1 MREYVHRKPGD
12 ETRSVPLFYT
22 VREECRLDLDGREI
36 LYLVGET
43 PIGSACVGAGV
54 LGYIFVHGFV
64 LEWHA
69 AFADDGSPVS
79 RVEPITDEC
88 ARARVRAL
96 LAPRH
101 PGLQV
106 CF

>member
-1 MREYVHRKPGD
+1 MRDYIHRKPGE

-22 VREECRLDLDGREI
+22 VREEGMLDLDGRDV

-54 LGYIFVHGFV
+54 LHYIFVSGYV
-64 LEWHA
+64 IEWHA
-69 AFADDGSPVS
+69 HVSGDGSQVT
-79 RVEPITDEC
+79 RVEPVTDEA

-96 LAPRH
+96 LAGRH

-106 CF
+106 TF

>member
-1 MREYVHRKPGD
+1 MREYIHTNPGE
-12 ETRSVPLFYT
+12 ETRSVPLFFT
-22 VREECRLDLDGREI
+22 VREEGRLDLDGSEV

-43 PIGSACVGAGV
+43 PVGSACVGAGV
-54 LGYIFVHGFV
+54 LSYIFVHGYV
-64 LEWHA
+64 LEWYA
-69 AFADDGSPVS
+69 AVADDGSPVS
-79 RVEPITDEC
+79 RIDPITDEG

-96 LAPRH
+96 LAGRH

>member
-1 MREYVHRKPGD
+1 MRDYIHTNPGE
-12 ETRSVPLFYT
+12 ETRSVPLFHT
-22 VREECRLDLDGREI
+22 VREEGRLEMDGREV

-43 PIGSACVGAGV
+43 PIGSICVGAGV
-54 LGYIFVHGFV
+54 IAYIFVHGYV

-69 AFADDGSPVS
+69 AFANDGSPVS
-79 RVEPITDEC
+79 RVEPITDEDT
-88 ARARVRAL
+88 RVRVRAL
-96 LAPRH
+96 LAGRH